1 MREPADTLKEFLKE
15 IFADQTFEN
24 RQHVGD
30 GAADYVIRTMR
41 SQGMEIEA
49 REIDIARSGGDE
61 SAYQIIDAD
70 GYVSDELLLL
80 PKDDY

>member
-1 MREPADTLKEFLKE
+1 MREPADTLKVFLQE

-24 RQHVGD
+24 RQHVSD

-41 SQGMEIEA
+41 GQGMEIEA

-61 SAYQIIDAD
+61 SAYQVIDAD